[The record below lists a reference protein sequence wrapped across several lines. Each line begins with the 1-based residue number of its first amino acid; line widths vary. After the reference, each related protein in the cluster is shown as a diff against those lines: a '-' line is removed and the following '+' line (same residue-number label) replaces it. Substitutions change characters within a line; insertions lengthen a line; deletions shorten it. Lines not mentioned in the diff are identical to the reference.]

1 MLSINLDTISFSYGS
16 HRVLDH
22 VSLHVGE
29 GERAV
34 LIGPNGCGKT
44 TLLKIIRGDLQP
56 DSGRVVSC
64 AANHL
69 VPDPDGFEGQVAKYF
84 DVALGPLNDLSA
96 RFDQITASLANG
108 DKAQESE
115 YDRVLA
121 EMTAHDV
128 WSLDARAAEVLAGL
142 GLAGIGMSSER
153 DMSSLSPGQRAR
165 LWLAALLLLHPD
177 VLILDE
183 PTNHLDIAAIDFL
196 SNTIQNWV
204 GPVLLASHDR
214 AFIDNVAT
222 VIYDMDVTVWREL
235 AKAQGDM
242 SVQGLHRNAGNYSDY
257 LNAKETAR
265 SKHHQIH
272 AEQQTQKRHLRE
284 HRQESMKTARG
295 GVRLETASGKAKK
308 FYSDRAASTSVKRT
322 RNDDMR
328 LERLDE
334 REVRKPRYYELEFPH
349 RQSPLTTGIA
359 VSARQAGV
367 AHRLTPLD
375 LDLSA
380 GEHLLVTG
388 ANGSGKTTL
397 LNWIATGKPPS
408 GATVSGF
415 LSRDSS
421 IGHVPQRLPVEEDP
435 GFGSDIWRHGI
446 GAIGKGILHPSTW
459 SSPIA
464 ELSAGNQ
471 RRAQIAI
478 ALTNN
483 PALLIIDEPTNYL
496 DLDTMQALEDTLQTW
511 EGTLIIASHDRW
523 LIEHWHGRRLQLT
536 HSK

>member
-1 MLSINLDTISFSYGS
+1 MFSINLDTISFSYGS

-64 AANHL
+64 VANHL

-96 RFDQITASLANG
+96 RFNQITASLANG
-108 DKAQESE
+108 GKAQESE

-165 LWLAALLLLHPD
+165 LRLAALLLLHPD

-196 SNTIQNWV
+196 SNTIKNWA
-204 GPVLLASHDR
+204 GTVLLASHDR

-235 AKAQGDM
+235 AKAQGDT

-284 HRQESMKTARG
+284 HRQESMKIARG

-328 LERLDE
+328 LARLDE

-446 GAIGKGILHPSTW
+446 GEIGKGILHPSTW